1 MDKFNLTRYSV
12 THPIGIMMI
21 VLFFVT
27 LGLYSYWRIGVEL
40 FPNINTPYVVVSVR
54 YSGADAE
61 SVEQQITKPVEDAL
75 SSVSGVK
82 HITSKSQTGRSQ
94 VTLELNFDTDV
105 DAAAIDASQ
114 KVNAI
119 RRSLPD
125 NADDPVVEK
134 RDMDAAPIIDIA
146 VMSSHP
152 LDEMYSMA
160 TNTFTNEFTKAE
172 GVSDVEIN
180 GGRDKEIA
188 VKVDRDRLSYY
199 GITMSDIIST
209 LKNENQLAPAG
220 SSYTDRQQ
228 TQIRLNAQY
237 KDVADIQKIHVKAAD
252 GEMIPITSLGEVVR
266 QDKKVSRHAR
276 INGQDAIGISI
287 FKNSNSNLV
296 STSDNVKSVLAD
308 MQKEYPDYQ
317 FVVVND
323 SSEYVRTALHSTLGT
338 LIEGLFTT
346 GMVLFFFLRG
356 WRSTAAVIIAIP
368 TSLISTFFVMY
379 MAGFTFNMMSL
390 MGMTLCIGILVDDSI
405 VVIENI
411 HRHLSNGENPIDAA
425 IHGRMEI
432 GMAAIAITLC
442 DVVVFLP
449 IAFMNSMTGQFFKQ
463 FGLTI
468 VFASLF
474 SLFISFTLT
483 PMLASKFFAGGL
495 HIPDRKL
502 WRTIDRWEKNLQ
514 EEYTQALQWSF
525 HHEKKLFASVVAA
538 FFAFVSMVP
547 LGIIG
552 TEYMPK
558 TDESGFQVNIQLPT
572 DASIERTDAVT
583 RQVEEYIAT
592 IPEVKNYMAMSG
604 GGNGVN
610 SGRIRVSLVDRQSRN
625 RSIWEITGDMRQWIA
640 KNVKDGDVR
649 IKEDQAAVSGTPGGG
664 VAQGGG
670 AFRLELRGNNMQD
683 LIAASHQVQDMLKS
697 KDYGVT
703 DVSSTYQEGLPEL
716 SLIPDREKL
725 QHYGVSVDS
734 LYSTFSSAI
743 SGASA
748 GVLPNDTQN
757 NGNDTDINVYFN
769 GGESYKKSDLETVPV
784 KSAAGTVHVSD
795 VAQVKDE
802 VGPITINRSDKQR
815 TIIVGANPSGS
826 IPLNTIL
833 QNVTNDLNQAGLP
846 KSVSFRFTG
855 QADSMTQSFVELLSA
870 LLMGMVLVYMIL
882 SVLYESVKTSFIRM
896 FSLPFGLIGSL
907 LFLFLMNDTIN
918 LYSMIGIIVMDGVV
932 AKNGTLLL
940 DYTLT
945 LMHRDGL
952 SPREAVFEAG
962 RERLRPILMT
972 TFTMIVGML
981 PTALSLTA
989 GAETRSSMAWV
1000 IIGGLLTSTVFT
1012 LLVIPIIFLFFENH
1026 PMVHWIRGRFSHGGV
1041 KGKLG
1046 VRSEE

>member
-1 MDKFNLTRYSV
+1 MAVVRMDKWNLTRYSV
-12 THPIGIMMI
+12 THPIGILMI
-21 VLFFVT
+21 VLFFIT

-40 FPNINTPYVVVSVR
+40 FPNINTPYVVVTVR

-119 RRSLPD
+119 RRQLPD

-134 RDMDAAPIIDIA
+134 RDMDANSVIDIA

-160 TNTFTNEFTKAE
+160 DNTFTNEFTKAE

-237 KDVADIQKIHVKAAD
+237 KDVADIQRIHVKAAS
-252 GEMIPITSLGEVVR
+252 GEMIPITSLGDVVR

-287 FKNSNSNLV
+287 YKNSNANLV
-296 STSDNVKSVLAD
+296 STSDNVKAVLAQ
-308 MQKEYPDYQ
+308 MEKEYPDYQ

-323 SSEYVRTALHSTLGT
+323 SSDYVRTALHSTLGT

-346 GMVLFFFLRG
+346 GLVLFFFLRG

-368 TSLISTFFVMY
+368 TSLISTFFIMY

-411 HRHLSNGENPIDAA
+411 HRHLSNGEDPKEASIQ
-425 IHGRMEI
+425 GRMEI

-483 PMLASKFFAGGL
+483 PMLASKFFAKGL

-502 WRTIDRWEKNLQ
+502 WRTIDRWEKNLR
-514 EEYTQALQWSF
+514 EEYTRVLEWSF

-538 FFAFVSMVP
+538 FFLFVSLVP
-547 LGIIG
+547 LGVIG

-558 TDESGFQVNIQLPT
+558 TDESGFQVNVQLPT
-572 DASIERTDAVT
+572 DASIERTDAVV
-583 RQVEEYIAT
+583 RQVEAYIAEN
-592 IPEVKNYMAMSG
+592 IPEAKNYMAMSG

-610 SGRIRVSLVDRQSRN
+610 QGRIRVSLVDRQSRS
-625 RSIWEITGDMRQWIA
+625 RSIWQITGDMRQWIA
-640 KNVKDGDVR
+640 KNIKDGDVR
-649 IKEDQAAVSGTPGGG
+649 IREDQAAVSGTPGGG

-734 LYSTFSSAI
+734 LYTTFSSAI

-748 GVLPNDTQN
+748 GVLPNDAKN

-826 IPLNTIL
+826 VPLSQIL

-882 SVLYESVKTSFIRM
+882 SVLYESAKTSFIRM

-945 LMHRDGL
+945 LMHHHGM

-981 PTALSLTA
+981 PTALAMTA

-1012 LLVIPIIFLFFENH
+1012 LLVIPIIFLFFEEH
-1026 PMVHWIRGRFSHGGV
+1026 PMAKWIRHCFVRKEV
-1041 KGKLG
+1041 K
-1046 VRSEE
+1046 EN